1 MPSKFPI
8 PWPDEILDK
17 LNNKKLFS
25 VLNFKNG
32 YYHIAIRLEDRHKT
46 VFLLLWYKFQFIRM
60 AQVYSGARLHLQ
72 KVSIILLLGDFIAF
86 CDGFFDD
93 VIIFSEIIE
102 QQLIHL
108 EKAWYVY

>member
-1 MPSKFPI
+1 
-8 PWPDEILDK
+8 
-17 LNNKKLFS
+17 
-25 VLNFKNG
+25 
-32 YYHIAIRLEDRHKT
+32 
-46 VFLLLWYKFQFIRM
+46 M

-86 CDGFFDD
+86 CGGFFDD

>member
-1 MPSKFPI
+1 
-8 PWPDEILDK
+8 
-17 LNNKKLFS
+17 
-25 VLNFKNG
+25 
-32 YYHIAIRLEDRHKT
+32 
-46 VFLLLWYKFQFIRM
+46 M

-102 QQLIHL
+102 QQLIPL

>member
-1 MPSKFPI
+1 
-8 PWPDEILDK
+8 
-17 LNNKKLFS
+17 
-25 VLNFKNG
+25 
-32 YYHIAIRLEDRHKT
+32 
-46 VFLLLWYKFQFIRM
+46 M

-72 KVSIILLLGDFIAF
+72 KVSIMLLLEDFIMF

-93 VIIFSEIIE
+93 VIIFSEITE